1 MFNSIPLEMIQNPY
15 QKDASTNSKKKT
27 TSSVAEIAEIEKA
40 TGDRIKTLL
49 KYLLKVGKS
58 QKVHLK
64 FLTCCLD
71 AVTIVWIM
79 SFRQV
84 VK

>member
-15 QKDASTNSKKKT
+15 PKDASTNSKKKT
-27 TSSVAEIAEIEKA
+27 NSVAEIAEIEKA

-64 FLTCCLD
+64 FLNFCLD
-71 AVTIVWIM
+71 AVTCLDHDELSVE
-79 SFRQV
+79 F
-84 VK
+84 

>member
-1 MFNSIPLEMIQNPY
+1 MFNSIPLEMIQNPNS
-15 QKDASTNSKKKT
+15 KIASTNSKKKT
-27 TSSVAEIAEIEKA
+27 SSVAEIAENEKA

-64 FLTCCLD
+64 FLNCCLD
-71 AVTIVWIM
+71 AYIWIM
-79 SFRQV
+79 SFWQV
-84 VK
+84 VKWRI

>member
-49 KYLLKVGKS
+49 KYLSKVG
-58 QKVHLK
+58 
-64 FLTCCLD
+64 
-71 AVTIVWIM
+71 
-79 SFRQV
+79 
-84 VK
+84 